1 MILKTKTFTIYIC
14 SYNTADDISNS
25 EPSISHQE
33 SRVFDKVLVLVV
45 HVYRNLYGLYG
56 GISQIELPNKS
67 LAGTKGICRWVNI
80 FYFEPSFVSSF
91 QESNSELRKY

>member
-1 MILKTKTFTIYIC
+1 MMLKTKTFTSYIC
-14 SYNTADDISNS
+14 SYNTAEDISNS

-33 SRVFDKVLVLVV
+33 SRVFDQVVV

-56 GISQIELPNKS
+56 RISQIELPNKS

-80 FYFEPSFVSSF
+80 FCYEPSFVSSF

>member
-1 MILKTKTFTIYIC
+1 MMLKTKTFTSYIC
-14 SYNTADDISNS
+14 SYNTAEDISNS

-33 SRVFDKVLVLVV
+33 SRVFDQVVV

-56 GISQIELPNKS
+56 RISQIELPKV
-67 LAGTKGICRWVNI
+67 CRWVNI
-80 FYFEPSFVSSF
+80 FCYEPSFVSSF